1 MHEQKN
7 VYAVFRHDPPSVG
20 FATLSAAAI
29 ALNGAG
35 GEPPSPTIGS
45 VAAAVGSTSS
55 VQSGLKPSGSSGAS
69 APRVCAA
76 LIGAGVAAGIVLA
89 L

>member
-1 MHEQKN
+1 M
-7 VYAVFRHDPPSVG
+7 YAVFRHDPPSVG

-29 ALNGAG
+29 AQNGAG
-35 GEPPSPTIGS
+35 GDPPSPTIGS

-55 VQSGLKPSGSSGAS
+55 VQSGLTPSGSSGAPGRGGVS
-69 APRVCAA
+69 AA
-76 LIGAGVAAGIVLA
+76 LIGAGVAAGFVLT